1 MVYVVLVAQAAWIWS
16 GVWTLELEA
25 YNGAWSL
32 FGVGGWE
39 PSIREAAYSTTPYV
53 LRAERVVRLM
63 LIPVLR
69 VACVD
74 TIAWARAVSVREPMR
89 PVRAHTAIYAACRC
103 FIFSYSCPIW
113 LTSAATVS

>member
-1 MVYVVLVAQAAWIWS
+1 MVWLC
-16 GVWTLELEA
+16 LEL
-25 YNGAWSL
+25 
-32 FGVGGWE
+32 GVGSR
-39 PSIREAAYSTTPYV
+39 PFAKLRTPYV

-89 PVRAHTAIYAACRC
+89 PVRAHTAIYAACRR
-103 FIFSYSCPIW
+103 FYICPIW
-113 LTSAATVS
+113 LTSLLTFSLFFFLSIYFAEYSVCTPI